1 MLPNRAT
8 ALLARYRPSA
18 MVAAIG
24 GLLAVLLCLGAG
36 GLIWYL
42 RAAAIADWKIEL
54 GNISLTVGEYVA
66 QSLAPADKVLQGV
79 EERIRLAGVRNG
91 DDLRRVLAGE
101 ETHRLLRDRIEGLPQ
116 IEVVS
121 VVDARGST
129 INFSRSWPVPPLNIA
144 DREHFYVH
152 QQDPA
157 QGTFLSLPVRAK
169 ANGRWVFYLSRRL
182 NDAQGRFMGVVLVGL
197 SVDFFEKFFG
207 SIHLG
212 EGASVSMLRR
222 DFRYLA
228 RWPHNDEVLGK
239 ENRKGSSYQVIEV
252 QKLKAATV
260 LTEGERVSSG
270 SRSDPRMGAPR
281 LLDHFPVIVNATITD
296 ELYLAA
302 WKRSAQGI
310 VIGTGACLLLLLLAV
325 VWLVRLLRQREE
337 DTRRLVELKEAA
349 EAASVAKSQ
358 FLATMSHEIRTP
370 MNGVLGMA
378 QLLLIDDLPAE
389 DRRECAETIVSSG
402 RNLLALL
409 NDILDF
415 SKIEAG
421 KIDLLDDEFKPR
433 VLLEE
438 TASLFAPLA
447 AGKGLRFEVTWPGG
461 EGGWY
466 RGDPLRLRQMLSNL
480 ISNAIKFT
488 EQGEVRVSGQVRAQR
503 GDGTVE
509 LEFSVSDTGIGVAP
523 EKIAQLFEP
532 FVQADGSS
540 TRKYGGTGLGLSIVR
555 SLALLQGGQ
564 VGGESQPGKG
574 ARFWFTVCLKP
585 DPAHLDPEPPL
596 AAAVSAAPSVI
607 HPGPSERKLL
617 LVEDDPVN
625 QAVVLG
631 MLELLGMNADLAEN
645 GREALT
651 LLQSGLRPALVL
663 MDLQMPE
670 MDGLM
675 ATRALRDWE
684 EANNL
689 PPLTVVALTAAAF
702 PEDRS
707 RCFAAG
713 MDDFLA
719 KPVGLDELSAMLAKH
734 LPEGLG
740 QPE

>member
-1 MLPNRAT
+1 MPPSRA
-8 ALLARYRPSA
+8 AMLLARYRPSA
-18 MVAAIG
+18 VVAAIG
-24 GLLAVLLCLGAG
+24 GLLALLLCVGAG

-42 RAAAIADWKIEL
+42 RAAAIADWKVEL

-79 EERIRLAGVRNG
+79 EERIRQAGVRNG
-91 DDLRRVLAGE
+91 EDLRRALSGE
-101 ETHRLLRDRIEGLPQ
+101 ETHRLLRDRIDGLPQ
-116 IEVVS
+116 IEVLAI
-121 VVDARGST
+121 VDARGST
-129 INFSRSWPVPPLNIA
+129 VNFSRSWPVPPLNIA

-152 QQDPA
+152 QQDA
-157 QGTFLSLPVRAK
+157 KQGTFLSLPVRAK
-169 ANGRWVFYLSRRL
+169 ANGRWVFYLTRRL
-182 NDAQGRFMGVVLVGL
+182 NDTQGRFMGVVLVGL
-197 SVDFFEKFFG
+197 SVDFFEQFFG
-207 SIHLG
+207 RIHLG

-260 LTEGERVSSG
+260 LTEGERIASG
-270 SRSDPRMGAPR
+270 LSSDPRMGAPR

-296 ELYLAA
+296 GLYLAA

-310 VIGTGACLLLLLLAV
+310 VVGAGVSLLLLLLGV
-325 VWLVRLLRQREE
+325 VWLVHLLRQREE
-337 DTRRLVELKEAA
+337 DAARLLQLKEEA
-349 EAASVAKSQ
+349 EAANVAKSQ

-402 RNLLALL
+402 RSLLTLL

-421 KIDLLDDEFKPR
+421 KVELLDEEFKPR

-447 AGKGLRFEVTWPGG
+447 ARKGLQFEVAWLGDDR
-461 EGGWY
+461 GWY

-488 EQGEVRVSGQVRAQR
+488 DRGMVRVTARMR
-503 GDGTVE
+503 GPNAGEEAAE
-509 LEFSVSDTGIGVAP
+509 LEMAVSDTGIGVASD
-523 EKIAQLFEP
+523 KIGLLFQP
-532 FVQADGSS
+532 FVQADSSS

-555 SLALLQGGQ
+555 SLAHLLGGQ
-564 VGGESQPGKG
+564 VGVENLPGQG
-574 ARFWFTVCLKP
+574 ARFWFTVRLR
-585 DPAHLDPEPPL
+585 PEPGHVEHCPEHPAEGRSVGL
-596 AAAVSAAPSVI
+596 AAA
-607 HPGPSERKLL
+607 ERKLL

-631 MLELLGMNADLAEN
+631 MLEQLGLSAYLAEN
-645 GREALT
+645 GREALS

-675 ATRALRDWE
+675 ATRALREWE
-684 EANNL
+684 EANDL

-719 KPVGLDELSAMLAKH
+719 KPVGLNELSAMLAKH
-734 LPEGLG
+734 LPEGLS